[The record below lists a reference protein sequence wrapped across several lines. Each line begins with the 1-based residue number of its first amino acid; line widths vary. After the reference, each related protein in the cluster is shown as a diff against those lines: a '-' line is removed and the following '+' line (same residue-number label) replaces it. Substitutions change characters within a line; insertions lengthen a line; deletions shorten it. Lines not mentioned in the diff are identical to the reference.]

1 MRLIIF
7 IMCGLLVSS
16 SLAHEGYGL
25 EEGIGHNLSHFVLV
39 VLVVVL
45 AWALVT
51 VIARF
56 RAISQK

>member
-1 MRLIIF
+1 
-7 IMCGLLVSS
+7 MCGLLGSS

-51 VIARF
+51 VIARS

>member
-1 MRLIIF
+1 
-7 IMCGLLVSS
+7 MCGLLVSS

-51 VIARF
+51 VIARS